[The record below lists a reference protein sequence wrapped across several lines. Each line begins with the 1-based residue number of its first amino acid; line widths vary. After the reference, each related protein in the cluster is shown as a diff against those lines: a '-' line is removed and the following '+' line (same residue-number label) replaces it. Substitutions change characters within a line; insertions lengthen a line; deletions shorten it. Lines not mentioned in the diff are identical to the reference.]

1 MRSLDKALVVLCM
14 VSIILSGSAIGM
26 SILVILSDEDS
37 GRQPSYTDDSPPSK
51 VVINSF
57 GINEDGDV
65 YANWSAVSDDFGV
78 DWYRI
83 YINGTLEFVIPTWF
97 GYRWDDAT
105 GEIYYNTTVLAE
117 DSTLGLEGFFKTPL
131 RDGTAYTVQVS
142 AVDGAGN
149 EGEKSDGVSITY
161 DRSLFAP
168 EKVQVRNVYIGRSYY
183 LDREVLYVEWWPAT
197 DPNGDEVSYTV
208 YVNDTTDYTWYFTLQ
223 TMADENGTEYMRAI
237 ALYLDDLTVPV
248 EFRCNVV
255 AVDVHDNWGE
265 MSETF
270 VVHFDP

>member
-1 MRSLDKALVVLCM
+1 MRSLDKALVVLCV
-14 VSIILSGSAIGM
+14 VSITLSGSAIGM
-26 SILVILSDEDS
+26 SILVILSDGDS
-37 GRQPSYTDDSPPSK
+37 SWQGSYTDDSPPSK
-51 VVINSF
+51 VAINSVA
-57 GINEDGDV
+57 INEGGNV
-65 YANWSAVSDDFGV
+65 YANWSAATDNIGV
-78 DWYRI
+78 HWYRV
-83 YINGTLEFVIPTWF
+83 YVNGSLEYVMPALLWV
-97 GYRWDDAT
+97 RCWDDET
-105 GEIYYNTTVLAE
+105 GEILSYNMTVIADDSSE
-117 DSTLGLEGFFKTPL
+117 DGALYGI
-131 RDGTAYTVQVS
+131 RVS

-149 EGEKSDGVSITY
+149 EGGKSDRASITY
-161 DRSLFAP
+161 DRSLIAP

-208 YVNDTTDYTWYFTLQ
+208 YVNDTTDYTWYLTLQ
-223 TMADENGTEYMRAI
+223 TMTDENGTEYFRAI

-255 AVDVHDNWGE
+255 AVDAHDNRGE